1 MTLSETCP
9 AAPLPDLPAPASD
22 AGDLVEVDAALLTA
36 LDRLPPRVR
45 PVAAYHMGFDPDT
58 CRDLRT
64 RHRGKALRAR
74 LALAAA
80 RGGPE
85 PRRAI
90 TAAVAVELLHGFS
103 LLHDDIMD
111 GDRTRRGRPAAWVA
125 YGTPA
130 ALLAGD
136 ALMTLALRVLTDT
149 GDIAAVDAGVRVMD
163 ALVRG
168 QSDDLAFE
176 DERHITVDAY
186 VAMAAGKTGAL
197 TAAACELAAL
207 LAGAPAVAVEA
218 LERFGRHAGIAF
230 QIADDV
236 LGIWGDP
243 RRTGKPVGGD
253 LAARKKTLP
262 VVAALHAAG
271 REAGRLRDL
280 LDTDSTL
287 DAAQTREATALIEAL
302 GGHAAAHTLAQHHLG
317 CALNALYGCDLPPEA
332 SDGLRALARRMA
344 TRSH

>member
-1 MTLSETCP
+1 MTPSETCP
-9 AAPLPDLPAPASD
+9 ASPLSDPASD
-22 AGDLVEVDAALLTA
+22 AADPVEVDAALLSA

-45 PVAAYHMGFDPDT
+45 PVAAYHMGFDPDGGQHQH
-58 CRDLRT
+58 T
-64 RHRGKALRAR
+64 RPRGKALRAR

-80 RGGPE
+80 RCGPE

-90 TAAVAVELLHGFS
+90 TAAVTVELLHGFS

-136 ALMTLALRVLTDT
+136 ALLTLALRVLTDT
-149 GDIAAVDAGVRVMD
+149 EDIRAVDACVRVMD
-163 ALVRG
+163 DLVRG

-176 DERHITVDAY
+176 NERQVSVAEY
-186 VAMAAGKTGAL
+186 VSMAAGKTGAL

-207 LAGAPAVAVEA
+207 LAGAPAAVVEA

-230 QIADDV
+230 QIADDI

-243 RRTGKPVGGD
+243 RRTGKPVGSD

-262 VVAALHAAG
+262 VVAALHAPG
-271 REAGRLRDL
+271 RGAGRLRDL
-280 LDTDSTL
+280 LDTDSAL
-287 DAAQTREATALIEAL
+287 DAAQTREATVLVEAL

-317 CALNALYGCDLPPEA
+317 RALDALYGCDLPPEA

-344 TRSH
+344 TRSR